1 MRYRI
6 ESSVNGR
13 NFRDEKC
20 EANSVRQATQIL
32 APEIAK
38 MFEFN
43 RGIASVM
50 IGSTVHSVFPMEL

>member
-1 MRYRI
+1 MKYKI

-13 NFRDEKC
+13 KFRDEKC
-20 EANSVRQATQIL
+20 EANSVRQATQML

-43 RGIASVM
+43 QGRASVM